1 MHRLS
6 LMIDESLYK
15 KAQDF
20 SAIEKKSIA
29 QIVRESLTDYLDK
42 NDKQVNLLLEAEDEQ
57 EVLEILAE
65 NNFSSEDEFKKK
77 FGL

>member
-1 MHRLS
+1 
-6 LMIDESLYK
+6 MIDESLYK